1 MDRPRRF
8 LPRVTSLRL
17 APAGAVETL
26 PLAVL
31 EFQSPTAAVI
41 ATPIPRI
48 AGWSNYFVTL
58 LVLTMLV
65 MAGTMKIDRI
75 VSARGELISAAPNF
89 TIQAFSAAS
98 IVQSI
103 NVHPGELVAKGQ
115 LLASL
120 NPTDAAADLTSLT
133 QQEQGYS
140 AEVARLRAQENNQPY
155 DGDPSNPASEL
166 QVQTYNQQQSQY
178 IATMASYD
186 QKIAALQTT
195 VAGMKAQ
202 AAAYSQRLAIAENV
216 LGMRQKLQQLQVG
229 SKLDTEVAQ
238 DDRVN
243 IQSEM
248 ATALNTAA
256 SDEKQIADQEAQRA
270 SFDGQWRAQISA
282 QLSTALN
289 NLAQA
294 EQELTKAKLANQLVE
309 LRAPQDAIVQSV
321 SPVAVGSVMAAGQT
335 IMELAP
341 VDAPLTVSAEI
352 SAGESGYVRVGD
364 KVNIKFDTLPFL
376 QFGKASGEV
385 TSISPESFNPL
396 DQQANAQNG
405 APLPGGP
412 QTLYYKA
419 DISIDVID
427 LHNVPPGFR
436 LVPGMPLSADMKV
449 GKRTV
454 LGYFTQRMLPT
465 AYNSLHE
472 P

>member
-1 MDRPRRF
+1 
-8 LPRVTSLRL
+8 VTSLRL
-17 APAGAVETL
+17 APAGQAVEPL

-48 AGWSNYFVTL
+48 AGLSNYFITGF
-58 LVLTMLV
+58 MLV
-65 MAGTMKIDRI
+65 MLVIGGTMHIDRI
-75 VSARGELISAAPNF
+75 VSARGELVSAAPNF
-89 TIQAFSAAS
+89 SIQAFSAAS

-103 NVHPGELVAKGQ
+103 DVHPGELVTKGQ
-115 LLASL
+115 LLADL
-120 NPTDAAADLTSLT
+120 NPTDATADLTSLT
-133 QQEQGYS
+133 QQEQGYA
-140 AEVARLRAQENNQPY
+140 AEVARLRAQENNMPY
-155 DGDPSNPASEL
+155 NGDPANPASVL
-166 QVQTYNQQQSQY
+166 QVQTYNQQQSEY
-178 IATMASYD
+178 EATMAGYD

-195 VAGMKAQ
+195 IEGLKAQ
-202 AAAYSQRLAIAENV
+202 AQAYDERLTIANNV
-216 LGMRQKLQQLQVG
+216 LDMRQKLQNLQVG
-229 SKLDTEVAQ
+229 SKLDTEVAK

-256 SDEKQIADQEAQRA
+256 SDEKQVADQRAERA

-294 EQELTKAKLANQLVE
+294 EQALAKARLADQLVQ

-321 SPVAVGSVMAAGQT
+321 SPVSVGSVMAAGQT

-341 VDAPLTVSAEI
+341 VDAPLTVSADI
-352 SAGESGYVRVGD
+352 SAAESGYVHVGD
-364 KVNIKFDTLPFL
+364 QVNIKFDTLPFL
-376 QFGKASGEV
+376 RFGAAKGTV

-396 DQQANAQNG
+396 DQQANSQNG

-419 DISIDVID
+419 QVAIDVVD
-427 LHNVPPGFR
+427 LHDVPPGFR
-436 LVPGMPLSADMKV
+436 LVPGMPLVADMKV

-454 LGYFTQRMLPT
+454 LGYFTQSILPT

>member
-17 APAGAVETL
+17 APAGAEPL

-48 AGWSNYFVTL
+48 AGWSNYFVTAFVLSML
-58 LVLTMLV
+58 L
-65 MAGTMKIDRI
+65 MAGLMPIDRI
-75 VSARGELISAAPNF
+75 VSSHGELVSAAPNF

-98 IVQSI
+98 IVESI
-103 NVHPGELVAKGQ
+103 DVHPGELVTKGQ
-115 LLASL
+115 LLARL
-120 NPTDAAADLTSLT
+120 NPTEATADLTSLT
-133 QQEQGYS
+133 QQEQNYA
-140 AEVARLRAQENNQPY
+140 AEVARLRAQEDNEPY
-155 DGDPSNPASEL
+155 NGDPANPASAL
-166 QVQTYNQQQSQY
+166 QVQTYNQQQGQY
-178 IATMASYD
+178 VATMASYD

-195 VAGMKAQ
+195 VAGLKAE
-202 AAAYSQRLAIAENV
+202 AASYSQRLEIANNV
-216 LGMRQKLQQLQVG
+216 LTMRQKLQDLQVG
-229 SKLDTEVAQ
+229 SKLDTEVAK

-243 IQSEM
+243 VQSEM

-256 SDEKQIADQEAQRA
+256 SDEKQAADQEAERT
-270 SFDGQWRAQISA
+270 SFDGQWRAQISS
-282 QLSTALN
+282 QLLTATN
-289 NLAQA
+289 DLAQA
-294 EQELTKAKLANQLVE
+294 EQALAKAKLANQLVQ

-352 SAGESGYVRVGD
+352 SAAESGYVHVGD
-364 KVNIKFDTLPFL
+364 QVNVKFDTLPFL
-376 QFGKASGEV
+376 QFGEAKGEV

-419 DISIDVID
+419 DVAIDVID

-436 LVPGMPLSADMKV
+436 LVPGMPLEADMKV

-454 LGYFTQRMLPT
+454 LSYFTQRMLPT

>member
-1 MDRPRRF
+1 
-8 LPRVTSLRL
+8 VTSLRL
-17 APAGAVETL
+17 APAGAEPL
-26 PLAVL
+26 PLTVL

-48 AGWSNYFVTL
+48 AGWSNYFVTAFVLSML
-58 LVLTMLV
+58 L
-65 MAGTMKIDRI
+65 MAGLMPIDRI
-75 VSARGELISAAPNF
+75 VSARGELVSAAPNF

-98 IVQSI
+98 IVESI
-103 NVHPGELVAKGQ
+103 DVHPGELVTKGQ
-115 LLASL
+115 LLARL
-120 NPTDAAADLTSLT
+120 NPTEATADLTSLT
-133 QQEQGYS
+133 QQEQDYA
-140 AEVARLRAQENNQPY
+140 AEVARLQAQEDDKPY
-155 DGDPSNPASEL
+155 NGDPANPASAL
-166 QVQTYNQQQSQY
+166 QVQTYNQQQGQY
-178 IATMASYD
+178 VATMASYD

-195 VAGMKAQ
+195 VAGLKAE
-202 AAAYSQRLAIAENV
+202 AASYSQRLEIADNV
-216 LGMRQKLQQLQVG
+216 LTMRQKLQDLQVG
-229 SKLDTEVAQ
+229 SKLDTEVAK

-243 IQSEM
+243 VQSEM

-256 SDEKQIADQEAQRA
+256 SDEKQAADQEAERA
-270 SFDGQWRAQISA
+270 SFDGQWRAQISS
-282 QLSTALN
+282 QLLTSTN
-289 NLAQA
+289 DLAQA
-294 EQELTKAKLANQLVE
+294 EQALSKAKLANQLVQ

-352 SAGESGYVRVGD
+352 SAAESGYVHVGD
-364 KVNIKFDTLPFL
+364 EVNIKFDTLPFL
-376 QFGKASGEV
+376 QFGEAKGEV
-385 TSISPESFNPL
+385 KSISPESFNPL

-419 DISIDVID
+419 EVEIDVIN

-454 LGYFTQRMLPT
+454 LSYFTQRMLPT